1 MKRDEEADRCCKRE
15 WWIFSLSSTSKQL
28 VTIVMDA
35 RTKSKWTRTIF
46 GMHIKQVL
54 IHVQFILVIHLFLFW
69 FYIQKKKETKL
80 IETFCADIL

>member
-54 IHVQFILVIHLFLFW
+54 IHVQFILVIHLFFFLVLHP
-69 FYIQKKKETKL
+69 KEKGDKTH
-80 IETFCADIL
+80 